1 MPDLKVVTSTKNESG
16 AERRV
21 APRRKLETRVAL
33 KTDKAIF
40 FMESL
45 DISSSGIRVQSEV
58 GIEVGTRCR
67 LVPFFDDVSRLFE
80 ASGTV
85 VRLNEVPVESR
96 PGYTVQSE
104 SSRAQMGIHFDT
116 LSAAEL
122 EALLSILRN
131 EPAPHEATVLVAGGR
146 A

>member
-1 MPDLKVVTSTKNESG
+1 MPELKVVRTTNT
-16 AERRV
+16 AERRR

-45 DISSSGIRVQSEV
+45 DISSTGIRVQSEV
-58 GIEVGTRCR
+58 GIEIGTRCR

-85 VRLNEVPVESR
+85 VRLNEVPVEGR
-96 PGYTVQSE
+96 PGVPVQSE
-104 SSRAQMGIHFDT
+104 SSRSQMGIRFDT
-116 LSAAEL
+116 LSPAEL
-122 EALLSILRN
+122 AALLGILSH
-131 EPAPHEATVLVAGGR
+131 EPAPVAAPLLVAGGR

>member
-1 MPDLKVVTSTKNESG
+1 MPELKVVRINQTA
-16 AERRV
+16 AERRR
-21 APRRKLETRVAL
+21 APRRKLETRIAL

-58 GIEVGTRCR
+58 GIEIGTRCR

-85 VRLNEVPVESR
+85 VRLDEVPFEGR
-96 PGYTVQSE
+96 PGVAVQSE

-116 LSAAEL
+116 LSPAEL
-122 EALLSILRN
+122 EALLGILSN
-131 EPAPHEATVLVAGGR
+131 EPAPTAPQFLVAGGR

>member
-1 MPDLKVVTSTKNESG
+1 MPDLKVVKSLKNESG

-21 APRRKLETRVAL
+21 APRRTLETRVAL

-58 GIEVGTRCR
+58 GIEIGTRCR

-85 VRLNEVPVESR
+85 VRMNEVPVESR
-96 PGYTVQSE
+96 PGYTVRSE
-104 SSRAQMGIHFDT
+104 STRAQMGIRFDT

-122 EALLSILRN
+122 EALLSILSH
-131 EPAPHEATVLVAGGR
+131 EPAPHADTVLVAGGR

>member
-1 MPDLKVVTSTKNESG
+1 MPIMTMEE
-16 AERRV
+16 AERRI
-21 APRRKLETRVAL
+21 APRRRLETRVAL

-45 DISSSGIRVQSEV
+45 DISSTGIRLQSEV
-58 GIEVGTRCR
+58 GLEVGTRCR

-85 VRLNEVPVESR
+85 VRANEVTVESR
-96 PGYTVQSE
+96 PGN
-104 SSRAQMGIHFDT
+104 SSRAQMGIKFDT
-116 LSAAEL
+116 LSPEEL
-122 EALLSILRN
+122 SALLTILSN
-131 EPAPHEATVLVAGGR
+131 ERSSAPAPAFIAGGR